1 MSRIFSYKN
10 FLKLNMVIM
19 ILLVAATL
27 FPFLYMLAT
36 SFSSSRAVMAGEVFV
51 IPVDFNLTAYEH
63 VLSQDQFWIAY
74 RNTIFYTVAGTSVA
88 LFLTILAS
96 YPLSKRGLVGGPM
109 VMKFMIFTM
118 FFQGGLI
125 PNFILIRDLG
135 LYDTVWAMI
144 LPGAMNAY
152 NVMIMKTFFQSIPDE
167 LQEAAKIDG
176 LSDTGV
182 LLRIILPLSKP
193 IIATIGLFVAVWL
206 WNEWFMSLIYLKS
219 DDKRPIAMYLRNI
232 VMGSMNTI
240 KSGNEVDN
248 TASKTVPATLQAS
261 TIMLSS
267 IPILC
272 VYPFVQ
278 KYFTKG
284 MLIGSVKG

>member
-1 MSRIFSYKN
+1 MSKLFSYKN

-19 ILLVAATL
+19 IILVGATL
-27 FPFLYMLAT
+27 FPFVYMIAV
-36 SFSSSRAVMAGEVFV
+36 SFSSSRAVMASEVF
-51 IPVDFNLTAYEH
+51 IWPVEFNLTAYSH

-74 RNTIFYTVAGTSVA
+74 KNTIFYTVAGTSIA
-88 LFLTILAS
+88 LFLTVLAS
-96 YPLSKRGLVGGPM
+96 YPLSKRHLIGGST

-118 FFQGGLI
+118 FFSGGLI

-152 NVMIMKTFFQSIPDE
+152 NVMIMKTFFQSIPEE

-182 LLRIILPLSKP
+182 LLKIILPLSKP
-193 IIATIGLFVAVWL
+193 IIATIGLFMAVWL

-219 DDKRPIAMYLRNI
+219 DAKRPIAMYLRNI

-248 TASKTVPATLQAS
+248 TAAKTVPATLQAS

>member
-1 MSRIFSYKN
+1 MSRIFNYKN
-10 FLKLNMVIM
+10 FLKLNTLIM
-19 ILLVAATL
+19 IFLVAITL
-27 FPFLYMLAT
+27 FPFLYMAAV
-36 SFSSSRAVMAGEVFV
+36 SFSSSRAVMASEVF
-51 IPVDFNLTAYEH
+51 IFPVDFNLYAYKH
-63 VLSQDQFWIAY
+63 VLDQSQFWIAY
-74 RNTIFYTVAGTSVA
+74 KNTIFYTVAGTTIA
-88 LFLTILAS
+88 LFLTVLAA
-96 YPLSKRGLVGGPM
+96 YPLSKRDLVGGPTIL
-109 VMKFMIFTM
+109 KFILFTM
-118 FFQGGLI
+118 FFSGGLI
-125 PNFILIRDLG
+125 PNFILIRDLH

-152 NVMIMKTFFQSIPDE
+152 NVMIMKTFFQGIPAE

-182 LLRIILPLSKP
+182 LIKIILPLSKP
-193 IIATIGLFVAVWL
+193 IIATIGLFMAVWL

-219 DDKRPIAMYLRNI
+219 DAKRPVAMYLRNI

-240 KSGNEVDN
+240 KSGNIIDN
-248 TASKTVPATLQAS
+248 AAAKTVPATLQAS
-261 TIMLSS
+261 TIMLTSL
-267 IPILC
+267 PILC

>member
-1 MSRIFSYKN
+1 MSNIFSYKN
-10 FLKLNMVIM
+10 FLKLNAVIM
-19 ILLVAATL
+19 AILVILTL
-27 FPFLYMLAT
+27 FPFIYMLAV
-36 SFSSSRAVMAGEVFV
+36 SFSSSRAVMASEVF
-51 IPVDFNLTAYEH
+51 IWPVEFNLTAYEH
-63 VLSQDQFWIAY
+63 VLAQDQFWIAY
-74 RNTIFYTVAGTSVA
+74 RNTIFYTVAGTSIA
-88 LFLTILAS
+88 LFLTVMAAF
-96 YPLSKRGLVGGPM
+96 PLSRRNLIGGPA

-118 FFQGGLI
+118 FFSGGLI
-125 PNFILIRDLG
+125 PNFILIRDLH
-135 LYDTVWAMI
+135 LYDTIWAMI
-144 LPGAMNAY
+144 IPGAMNAY

-193 IIATIGLFVAVWL
+193 IIATIGLFMAVWL

-219 DDKRPIAMYLRNI
+219 DAKRPIAMYLRNI

-240 KSGNEVDN
+240 KSGNLVDN
-248 TASKTVPATLQAS
+248 TAAKTVPATLQAS

>member
-1 MSRIFSYKN
+1 MIF
-10 FLKLNMVIM
+10 
-19 ILLVAATL
+19 LVAITL
-27 FPFLYMLAT
+27 FPFLYMAAV
-36 SFSSSRAVMAGEVFV
+36 SFSSSRAVMASEVF
-51 IPVDFNLTAYEH
+51 IFPVDFNLYAYKH
-63 VLSQDQFWIAY
+63 VLDQSQFWIAY
-74 RNTIFYTVAGTSVA
+74 KNTIFYTVAGTTIA
-88 LFLTILAS
+88 LFLTVLAA
-96 YPLSKRGLVGGPM
+96 YPLSKRDLVGGPTIL
-109 VMKFMIFTM
+109 KFILFTM
-118 FFQGGLI
+118 FFSGGLI
-125 PNFILIRDLG
+125 PNFILIRDLH

-152 NVMIMKTFFQSIPDE
+152 NVMIMKTFFQGIPAE

-182 LLRIILPLSKP
+182 LVKIILPLSKP
-193 IIATIGLFVAVWL
+193 IIATIGLFMAVWL

-219 DDKRPIAMYLRNI
+219 DAKRPVAMYLRNI

-240 KSGNEVDN
+240 KSGNIIDN
-248 TASKTVPATLQAS
+248 AAAKTVPATLQAS
-261 TIMLSS
+261 TIMLTSL
-267 IPILC
+267 PILC